1 MIARDQLRSIIDRIL
16 RLKEAQDS
24 EQEMVQRMALARALG
39 ATLLT
44 ADAKLARAAGV
55 PVQLV

>member
-1 MIARDQLRSIIDRIL
+1 
-16 RLKEAQDS
+16 
-24 EQEMVQRMALARALG
+24 MALARALG
-39 ATLLT
+39 AMLLT